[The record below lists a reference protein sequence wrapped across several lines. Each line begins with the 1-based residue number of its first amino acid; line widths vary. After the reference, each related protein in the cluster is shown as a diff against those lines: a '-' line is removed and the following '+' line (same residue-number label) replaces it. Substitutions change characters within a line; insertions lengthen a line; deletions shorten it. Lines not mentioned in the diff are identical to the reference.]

1 MNFNLVYSNINK
13 TGGELLFSVYFH
25 VQGNTSITV
34 INRHF
39 KVKTEDQNTSPRE
52 DSETFMALLVL

>member
-39 KVKTEDQNTSPRE
+39 KVKTENQHNRPRA
-52 DSETFMALLVL
+52 DSEIFMVLSVF